1 MLNGISHLWFLLA
14 IFECY
19 ILGKA
24 IEGVLLIP
32 ERKRQVLMV
41 MLLLFLILVPY
52 RIPEVRFLCL
62 SRIVTYFPYYLIGM
76 LASKIDFG
84 TLTKYKS
91 KVLGLIL
98 MLMLLFVFQQIYVK
112 RGIVTATFGV
122 YLVLLSFTYVRLL
135 NIPKITFMDDK
146 FGQVQYGHLYCAS
159 YLDTRVDNN

>member
-62 SRIVTYFPYYLIGM
+62 SRIVTYFPYVFNRNVGEQDRLWNFNKVQKQGVGANSYVNAIICV
-76 LASKIDFG
+76 STDICKTRYSNRNFWSVFG
-84 TLTKYKS
+84 SSFVYICQIIKYS
-91 KVLGLIL
+91 
-98 MLMLLFVFQQIYVK
+98 Q
-112 RGIVTATFGV
+112 T
-122 YLVLLSFTYVRLL
+122 
-135 NIPKITFMDDK
+135 TFMDDK